1 LEHIGSSLSYARQFQ
16 SRNQY
21 TPEFFRDQV
30 PQLRSMDVSDG
41 AIKRGAILLLDQIKQ
56 ERICGS
62 CKGYENCGKEGDAQ
76 GLYDYLEVYNDQL
89 TIRTTHCNMY
99 HNFVERR
106 QIDNLN
112 EYAQKSYSDKKF
124 RFENFPQEQARKF
137 PELYAAAM
145 EFADSY
151 TPDRD
156 ELERGARLYRG
167 NDAVGNGRSA
177 EETYKGLYIFGPPGV
192 GKTHLMLAI
201 CNRLDERKI
210 PNIFVHADNIFDKL
224 RMSVGA
230 GKDMET
236 IIEKYCTVPVL
247 AIDEFAQERAN
258 EFTLDKMFRI
268 INYRFSNNLPTLFTS
283 NYEPPVVYQTFREQ
297 TRTVDALISRIIQMT
312 RIGRLAGRDYRLTQ
326 MDILDASGR

>member
-1 LEHIGSSLSYARQFQ
+1 MDHIGSTLQFARQFQ

-30 PQLRSMDVSDG
+30 PQLRSMEVSEG
-41 AIKRGAILLLDQIKQ
+41 AIQRGAILLLDQIKQ
-56 ERICGS
+56 ERVCGA
-62 CKGYENCGKEGDAQ
+62 CKGYEQCGKEGDAQ

-89 TIRTTHCNMY
+89 TIRTTHCPQY

-106 QIDNLN
+106 QIDSLN
-112 EYAQKSYSDKKF
+112 EYAQKSAADKRF
-124 RFENFPQEQARKF
+124 RFDNFPSEQARKF
-137 PELYAAAM
+137 PELYAAAL
-145 EFADSY
+145 EFADCY
-151 TPDRD
+151 NPGRQ
-156 ELERGARLYRG
+156 ELQRGIDLGGRG
-167 NDAVGNGRSA
+167 QTAADPF
-177 EETYKGLYIFGPPGV
+177 KGLYIFGPPGV
-192 GKTHLMLAI
+192 GKTHIMLAI

-224 RMSVGA
+224 RTSIGA

>member
-1 LEHIGSSLSYARQFQ
+1 MDHIGSTLPFTRQFQ
-16 SRNQY
+16 SRSQY
-21 TPEFFRDQV
+21 TPDFFRERI
-30 PQLRSMDVSDG
+30 PQLRAMDVSDK
-41 AIKRGAILLLDQIKQ
+41 AIQRGAILLLDQIKQ
-56 ERICGS
+56 DSICGA
-62 CKGYENCGKEGDAQ
+62 CQGYESCGKDGDGQ
-76 GLYDYLEVYNDQL
+76 GLYDYLEMYNEQL
-89 TIRTTHCNMY
+89 TIRTTHCPQYQNW
-99 HNFVERR
+99 VERK
-106 QIDNLN
+106 QIDSLN
-112 EYAQKSYSDKKF
+112 EYAQKSSADKRF
-124 RFENFPQEQARKF
+124 RFDTFPAEQARKF
-137 PELYAAAM
+137 PELYAAAL
-145 EFADSY
+145 EFADCY
-151 TPDRD
+151 TPARQ
-156 ELERGARLYRG
+156 ELQRGFAMQQ
-167 NDAVGNGRSA
+167 NHQQTADAPF
-177 EETYKGLYIFGPPGV
+177 KGLYIFGPPGV

-236 IIEKYCTVPVL
+236 VIEKYCTVPVL

-268 INYRFSNNLPTLFTS
+268 INYRFSNHLPTLFTS
-283 NYEPPVVYQTFREQ
+283 NYEPPVVYQTFRDQ